1 MLERLKRMIVSA
13 DIEEASYRRVW
24 PELQESNRSSLTV
37 FSVVTLIFLIA
48 MMILSYISEELA
60 GNRMLYSV
68 SAVLVGLVALLSM
81 EPAKK
86 HSALVLP
93 LVYLYSAV
101 LLGFGI
107 VLGTVT
113 VPDEVTAT
121 YIALML
127 TVPQIFIDRPYR
139 QYCRIFLSV
148 GVFILMVIT
157 HKAEAIWNSDIVN
170 SIVFGSVSAIGC
182 TYTNKIKVER
192 YCLED
197 TIRFMAENDQLTGLK
212 NRNSYEQKLQN
223 SSILEAS
230 SLYCVYVDVNGL
242 HELNNTQGHAA
253 GDRMLQFIATVM
265 QNIFGQEDTY
275 RIGGDEY
282 VALGQDQ
289 SEEELREKITKLRQA
304 VSNAGYHVAVGM
316 NRRPKKELEITGLIK
331 EAEKEMYADKRAYYQ
346 QNGIDRRSRS
356 EG

>member
-1 MLERLKRMIVSA
+1 MERIKRMILSA
-13 DIEEASYRRVW
+13 DIEESAYRRVL
-24 PELQESNRSSLTV
+24 PELRESNRSSLVV
-37 FSVVTLIFLIA
+37 FSVVTLVFLMA
-48 MMILSYISEELA
+48 MMVLSYISAELA
-60 GNRMLYSV
+60 GNRLLYSV
-68 SAVLVGLVALLSM
+68 SSIIVGVVALLSM

-86 HSALVLP
+86 HPGLVLP
-93 LVYLYSAV
+93 LVYLYDAV

-139 QYCRIFLSV
+139 QYVMIFLSV
-148 GVFILMVIT
+148 GIFIIMVVT
-157 HKAEAIWNSDIVN
+157 HKAQVIWNSDIVN
-170 SIVFGSVSAIGC
+170 SLVFGSVSAIGC

-192 YCLED
+192 FCMEE
-197 TIRFMAENDQLTGLK
+197 TIRFLAKNDQLTGLK
-212 NRNSYEQKLQN
+212 NRNSYEEMLSK
-223 SSILEAS
+223 SAILKAG

-242 HELNNTQGHAA
+242 HELNNTQGHEA
-253 GDRMLQFIATVM
+253 GDRMLCYIATAM

-282 VALGQDQ
+282 VALGQDR
-289 SEEELREKITKLRQA
+289 SEEELTEMIARLRQA
-304 VSNAGYHVAVGM
+304 VDNAGYHVAVGM
-316 NRRPKKELEITGLIK
+316 DRRPKKELEITGLVK
-331 EAEKEMYADKRAYYQ
+331 EAEKQMYADKRAYYSQ
-346 QNGIDRRSRS
+346 SGIDRRARS